1 MTPLQRIAYLRRVF
15 GNQPGNTAATVLSM
29 CDDAEAAIDM
39 SLKCE
44 EATRE
49 SIKDLE
55 AVDKAVKKINALF
68 EGVQLGTV

>member
-15 GNQPGNTAATVLSM
+15 GNQPGNDAAVVLSM
-29 CDDAEAAIDM
+29 CDDAEAAIAM

-44 EATRE
+44 GAMRE
-49 SIKDLE
+49 VIKNGE

-68 EGVQLGTV
+68 EGVQLGNG